1 MVDTQSFKQRK
12 IKFKPMKKF
21 KRTTNI
27 YDLFIELKLAI
38 KVRVNELY
46 LFFKRAN
53 HYRITYFLC
62 ALHLRYT
69 DIKKCLT
76 KYIRGHEEE

>member
-1 MVDTQSFKQRK
+1 MIDTQSFKQRK
-12 IKFKPMKKF
+12 IRFKPRKKF
-21 KRTTNI
+21 KHTTNI

-53 HYRITYFLC
+53 HYRNNL
-62 ALHLRYT
+62 LLM
-69 DIKKCLT
+69 CLAF
-76 KYIRGHEEE
+76 KVYGH

>member
-1 MVDTQSFKQRK
+1 MIDTQSFKQRK
-12 IKFKPMKKF
+12 IKFKPRKKF
-21 KRTTNI
+21 NHTTNI

-38 KVRVNELY
+38 KVRINELH
-46 LFFKRAN
+46 LVFKRAN
-53 HYRITYFLC
+53 HYCIAYFLC

-76 KYIRGHEEE
+76 KYIKGHEEE

>member
-1 MVDTQSFKQRK
+1 MIDTQSFKQRK
-12 IKFKPMKKF
+12 IKFKPRKNH
-21 KRTTNI
+21 TANI
-27 YDLFIELKLAI
+27 YDLFIELR
-38 KVRVNELY
+38 KVRINELHLY
-46 LFFKRAN
+46 SKRAN

-76 KYIRGHEEE
+76 KNIKGHEEE

>member
-1 MVDTQSFKQRK
+1 MIDTQSFKQRK
-12 IKFKPMKKF
+12 IKFKPRKNH
-21 KRTTNI
+21 TTNI
-27 YDLFIELKLAI
+27 YDLFTELKLAT
-38 KVRVNELY
+38 KVRINELHLY
-46 LFFKRAN
+46 FKRPN

-76 KYIRGHEEE
+76 KNIKGNEEE

>member
-1 MVDTQSFKQRK
+1 
-12 IKFKPMKKF
+12 MKKF
-21 KRTTNI
+21 KHTTNI

-69 DIKKCLT
+69 YIKKCLT
-76 KYIRGHEEE
+76 KNIKGHEEE

>member
-1 MVDTQSFKQRK
+1 MIDTQSFKQRK
-12 IKFKPMKKF
+12 IKFKPRKNQ
-21 KRTTNI
+21 TTNI
-27 YDLFIELKLAI
+27 HDLFIELKLAT
-38 KVRVNELY
+38 KVRINELHLY
-46 LFFKRAN
+46 FKSAN

-76 KYIRGHEEE
+76 KNIKGHEEE

>member
-1 MVDTQSFKQRK
+1 MIDTQSFKQRK
-12 IKFKPMKKF
+12 IKFKPRKNH
-21 KRTTNI
+21 TTNI
-27 YDLFIELKLAI
+27 YDLFIELS
-38 KVRVNELY
+38 KVRINELHLY
-46 LFFKRAN
+46 SKRAN

-76 KYIRGHEEE
+76 KNIKGHEEE

>member
-1 MVDTQSFKQRK
+1 
-12 IKFKPMKKF
+12 MKKF
-21 KRTTNI
+21 KHTTNI

-69 DIKKCLT
+69 DIKKVFN
-76 KYIRGHEEE
+76 KVH